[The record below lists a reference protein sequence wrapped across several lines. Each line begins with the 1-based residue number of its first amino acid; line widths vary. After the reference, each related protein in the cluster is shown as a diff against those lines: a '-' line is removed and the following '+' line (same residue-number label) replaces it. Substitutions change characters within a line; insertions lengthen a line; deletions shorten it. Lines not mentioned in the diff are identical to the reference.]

1 MELEEGGKKKLIV
14 FYVSG
19 VVWVMGCAQLVFAA
33 AVWRRAGERRRGTAA
48 ASRPARQPN
57 ILKETWK
64 TGALPPPP
72 RGSEVTAAAVP
83 SLSEGASQPSPVPPA
98 SQPQGEGSD

>member
-64 TGALPPPP
+64 TEALPPPEGQRSP
-72 RGSEVTAAAVP
+72 QLQCLHSQKGPP
-83 SLSEGASQPSPVPPA
+83 SPAQPSSSCLSA
-98 SQPQGEGSD
+98 SRGGQ